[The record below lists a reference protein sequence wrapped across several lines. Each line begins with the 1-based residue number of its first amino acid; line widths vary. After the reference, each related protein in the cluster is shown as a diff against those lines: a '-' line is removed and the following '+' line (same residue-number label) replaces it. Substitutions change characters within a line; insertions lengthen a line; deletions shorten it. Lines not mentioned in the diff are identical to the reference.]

1 MFVFDTVSK
10 PIILPCGIMLSQFLM
25 KKHWIMP
32 LTIEQRFT
40 YAIEY
45 GTILNH
51 SIDHGTS
58 FESKHWAWSKF

>member
-1 MFVFDTVSK
+1 
-10 PIILPCGIMLSQFLM
+10 
-25 KKHWIMP
+25 MP

-58 FESKHWAWSKF
+58 FESKHWAWSRF